1 MKAASELFAPVS
13 GEVVAINDALVDTP
27 ETINSSPDTD
37 GWFFKIQVSAPDEL
51 TDLMDADAY
60 AAFIAT

>member
-1 MKAASELFAPVS
+1 MIAV
-13 GEVVAINDALVDTP
+13 NDALVDAP
-27 ETINSSPDTD
+27 ETVNGAPDTN
-37 GWFFKIQVSAPDEL
+37 GWFFKIKVSAPDEL

>member
-1 MKAASELFAPVS
+1 M
-13 GEVVAINDALVDTP
+13 VAVNDALVDTP
-27 ETINSSPDTD
+27 ETVNSAPDTD
-37 GWFFKIQVSAPDEL
+37 GWFFKIKVSAPDEL